1 MLIYPRISFQMVDS
15 LLLQACAVDEETKL
29 RLKSAI
35 ERLCDSGPSEKVK
48 WNDGVYPR

>member
-1 MLIYPRISFQMVDS
+1 MVDT
-15 LLLQACAVDEETKL
+15 LLFQACAVDEETKS

-35 ERLCDSGPSEKVK
+35 ERICDSGPSEKVK